1 MPRKQIDFK
10 AIFAPS
16 DTIAFIVIFMGLFIL
31 LFLDDLAVRL
41 IGACIAILG
50 GVALFMMISPRI
62 AGLSL
67 QNRPVSD
74 RTDFTT
80 TKQTSLEGTRIT
92 FDNYTEQFGTT
103 EEGDEPFVDTDQLPI
118 FDQDAPA
125 STARPPVTQFAPPP
139 PPKRQEPDIPPVE
152 FDEGESGVRVVGV
165 KGAVRPLT
173 GQPTRAEQRAAA
185 RKSEPQSTTS
195 EPFVSGLSD
204 ESELELSEDV
214 VIRRKKDDTKA
225 TPPAPVAAAPIDE
238 PVVPVAPVVEHTPE
252 IISEPTAEIVAEP
265 IPESLPENSSVP
277 LPGGEHA
284 QATKRRT
291 VDAAISDF
299 TEEPDAIGSNDP
311 RKEFDALLTRVLHV
325 IRSMVSA
332 RSAAFFWVNHDREQL
347 VVETHI
353 TDIPTAFVEDRKIP
367 MGDDVVSQIA
377 RHGRPEILTEIRPSA
392 ELTLLPYYQYA
403 ARTMSFIGVPVYY
416 GGNVVGVLCA
426 DSTDVDAY
434 DSITVGFFGH
444 FTKLIGGLVRAYTE
458 KFDLQQ
464 SERMLAALNKYRASL
479 SGSNASL
486 SDVVSSLMDTAVG
499 LMDIHTIGV
508 CTYSARDGQWVVADA
523 RSMDPAYK
531 VNGQV
536 VDLDRTAVGHCILN
550 GSTVITTGEPHYRRV
565 TPKETAM
572 IGGQFVAVP
581 LKSTSHNYGAL
592 YVENPTV
599 PLSAQDVSTLETLGD
614 YAGLLL
620 ELVRQGEM
628 LQTNTMTNMSS
639 GALNRNGLLTRV
651 DQELA
656 RAADRKEAFTLCS
669 LQVDPYP
676 TITSQGAAAVER
688 TVLHVLDLLEQQ
700 VREYDVVAHLDDGT
714 IMLGLVDHRA
724 QDAQLWA
731 ERARKEIASSIVDLD
746 GKRYSVTVSIGVAE
760 AHAKDTSES
769 LIKNAQTA
777 MKQAAKQTNRVTV
790 YA

>member
-1 MPRKQIDFK
+1 MPRKQFDFK

-16 DTIAFIVIFMGLFIL
+16 DAIAFIVIFMGLFIL

-80 TKQTSLEGTRIT
+80 TTQTSLEGKRIT

-103 EEGDEPFVDTDQLPI
+103 EEGDEPFVDADQLPI

-125 STARPPVTQFAPPP
+125 STAKQPVTQFAPPP
-139 PPKRQEPDIPPVE
+139 PPKRPEPEAPPVE

-173 GQPTRAEQRAAA
+173 GQPTRAELRAAA
-185 RKSEPQSTTS
+185 RRSETPTTTS
-195 EPFVSGLSD
+195 EPFVAGLSD
-204 ESELELSEDV
+204 DNELELSEDV
-214 VIRRKKDDTKA
+214 IIRKKKGD
-225 TPPAPVAAAPIDE
+225 AP
-238 PVVPVAPVVEHTPE
+238 PVAPVPVVEDVHEEVEEDAPE
-252 IISEPTAEIVAEP
+252 EQAVISTEPTVAIPPVLEQGSEPA
-265 IPESLPENSSVP
+265 PEHASVP
-277 LPGGEHA
+277 LPAGEVAH
-284 QATKRRT
+284 ATKRRT

-332 RSAAFFWVNHDREQL
+332 RTAAFFWVNHDREQL

-353 TDIPTAFVEDRKIP
+353 TDIPTAFVEERKIP

-392 ELTLLPYYQYA
+392 ELSLLPYYQYS

-464 SERMLAALNKYRASL
+464 SERMLAAVNKYRTSL

-486 SDVVSSLMDTAVG
+486 NDVVSSLMDTAVG

-508 CTYSARDGQWVVADA
+508 CTYSPRDGQWIVADA

-531 VNGQV
+531 VNEQV

-592 YVENPTV
+592 YVENPIV

-639 GALNRNGLLTRV
+639 GALNRNGLMTRV
-651 DQELA
+651 HQELA
-656 RAADRKEAFTLCS
+656 RAADRKESFTLCS

-676 TITSQGAAAVER
+676 TITKLGAAAVER
-688 TVLHVLDLLEQQ
+688 TVLHVLEHLEQQ
-700 VREYDVVAHLDDGT
+700 VREYDVVAHLEDGT
-714 IMLGLVDHRA
+714 IMLGLVEHRA

-760 AHAKDTSES
+760 AHAKDTPES